1 MQTAPGPLGYPPATP
16 PARQVGAGKCV
27 WADGFAMETVAN
39 HYRLLCAAR
48 AVARFRCLPL
58 S

>member
-1 MQTAPGPLGYPPATP
+1 M
-16 PARQVGAGKCV
+16 GAGKCV

-58 S
+58 SPYPPSLPLRDVFP